1 MKIIVYGAGVMAQ
14 YVKESVI
21 NSGNEFVGLV
31 DPLGNG
37 DFENLKGKDVD
48 FDAIID
54 FSHFSLLEDV
64 LEAGIDKKVPVLIAT
79 TGHSEEQLAKI
90 QEASKQIPIIKA
102 TNTSV
107 GVNIVNEIVAFATKL
122 LKDFENEVETYQKR
136 IYFLYQIQDSY
147 LEWNTLS
154 TDVNANFNQLIYL
167 INLNKE
173 DLHRQYIS
181 PYDIDPK
188 YLKTDKS
195 KIIINKD
202 EKVMKD
208 YTELEKKVGIV

>member
-1 MKIIVYGAGVMAQ
+1 MARKKKDKS
-14 YVKESVI
+14 VEEKNKEI
-21 NSGNEFVGLV
+21 YDN
-31 DPLGNG
+31 
-37 DFENLKGKDVD
+37 
-48 FDAIID
+48 
-54 FSHFSLLEDV
+54 LLEF
-64 LEAGIDKKVPVLIAT
+64 LIQ
-79 TGHSEEQLAKI
+79 GNRKSL
-90 QEASKQIPIIKA
+90 
-102 TNTSV
+102 NTK
-107 GVNIVNEIVAFATKL
+107 NKKL
-122 LKDFENEVETYQKR
+122 LKDFENEVETYPKR

-202 EKVMKD
+202 EKIIKD
-208 YTELEKKVGIV
+208 YTELEKKVGII

>member
-1 MKIIVYGAGVMAQ
+1 MAKKKKDKS
-14 YVKESVI
+14 VEERNKEI
-21 NSGNEFVGLV
+21 Y
-31 DPLGNG
+31 
-37 DFENLKGKDVD
+37 ENLLEFLIQGTRK
-48 FDAIID
+48 
-54 FSHFSLLEDV
+54 SL
-64 LEAGIDKKVPVLIAT
+64 
-79 TGHSEEQLAKI
+79 
-90 QEASKQIPIIKA
+90 
-102 TNTSV
+102 NTK
-107 GVNIVNEIVAFATKL
+107 NKKL
-122 LKDFENEVETYQKR
+122 LKDFENEVETYPKR

-188 YLKTDKS
+188 YLKTDKN

-202 EKVMKD
+202 EKIMKD
-208 YTELEKKVGIV
+208 YTELEKKVGII

>member
-1 MKIIVYGAGVMAQ
+1 MARKKKDKS
-14 YVKESVI
+14 VEERNKEI
-21 NSGNEFVGLV
+21 Y
-31 DPLGNG
+31 
-37 DFENLKGKDVD
+37 ENLLEFLIQGNRK
-48 FDAIID
+48 
-54 FSHFSLLEDV
+54 SLN
-64 LEAGIDKKVPVLIAT
+64 
-79 TGHSEEQLAKI
+79 AKN
-90 QEASKQIPIIKA
+90 K
-102 TNTSV
+102 
-107 GVNIVNEIVAFATKL
+107 KL

-181 PYDIDPK
+181 PYDIDSK

-202 EKVMKD
+202 EKIIKD
-208 YTELEKKVGIV
+208 YTELEKKVGII

>member
-1 MKIIVYGAGVMAQ
+1 MAKKKKDKS
-14 YVKESVI
+14 VEERNKEI
-21 NSGNEFVGLV
+21 Y
-31 DPLGNG
+31 
-37 DFENLKGKDVD
+37 ENLLEFLIQGTRK
-48 FDAIID
+48 
-54 FSHFSLLEDV
+54 SL
-64 LEAGIDKKVPVLIAT
+64 
-79 TGHSEEQLAKI
+79 
-90 QEASKQIPIIKA
+90 
-102 TNTSV
+102 NTK
-107 GVNIVNEIVAFATKL
+107 NKKL
-122 LKDFENEVETYQKR
+122 LKDFENEVETYPKR

-188 YLKTDKS
+188 YLKTDKN

-208 YTELEKKVGIV
+208 YTELEKKVGII

>member
-1 MKIIVYGAGVMAQ
+1 MARKKKDKSIEEKN
-14 YVKESVI
+14 KEI
-21 NSGNEFVGLV
+21 Y
-31 DPLGNG
+31 D
-37 DFENLKGKDVD
+37 NLLKFLIQGTRK
-48 FDAIID
+48 
-54 FSHFSLLEDV
+54 SL
-64 LEAGIDKKVPVLIAT
+64 
-79 TGHSEEQLAKI
+79 
-90 QEASKQIPIIKA
+90 
-102 TNTSV
+102 NTK
-107 GVNIVNEIVAFATKL
+107 NKKL
-122 LKDFENEVETYQKR
+122 LKDFENEVETYPKR

-173 DLHRQYIS
+173 DLHKQYIS

-208 YTELEKKVGIV
+208 YIELEKKVGII

>member
-1 MKIIVYGAGVMAQ
+1 MVYILARKKKDKSVEEKN
-14 YVKESVI
+14 KEI
-21 NSGNEFVGLV
+21 YDN
-31 DPLGNG
+31 
-37 DFENLKGKDVD
+37 
-48 FDAIID
+48 
-54 FSHFSLLEDV
+54 LLEF
-64 LEAGIDKKVPVLIAT
+64 LIQ
-79 TGHSEEQLAKI
+79 GNRKSL
-90 QEASKQIPIIKA
+90 
-102 TNTSV
+102 NTK
-107 GVNIVNEIVAFATKL
+107 NKKL

-202 EKVMKD
+202 EKIMKD
-208 YTELEKKVGIV
+208 YIELEKKVGII

>member
-1 MKIIVYGAGVMAQ
+1 MARKKKDKS
-14 YVKESVI
+14 VEAKNKEI
-21 NSGNEFVGLV
+21 YDN
-31 DPLGNG
+31 
-37 DFENLKGKDVD
+37 
-48 FDAIID
+48 
-54 FSHFSLLEDV
+54 LLEF
-64 LEAGIDKKVPVLIAT
+64 LIQ
-79 TGHSEEQLAKI
+79 GNRKSL
-90 QEASKQIPIIKA
+90 
-102 TNTSV
+102 NTK
-107 GVNIVNEIVAFATKL
+107 NKKL

-202 EKVMKD
+202 EKVIKD
-208 YTELEKKVGIV
+208 YTELEKKVGII

>member
-1 MKIIVYGAGVMAQ
+1 MARKKKDKS
-14 YVKESVI
+14 VEEKNKEI
-21 NSGNEFVGLV
+21 YDN
-31 DPLGNG
+31 
-37 DFENLKGKDVD
+37 
-48 FDAIID
+48 
-54 FSHFSLLEDV
+54 LLEF
-64 LEAGIDKKVPVLIAT
+64 LIQ
-79 TGHSEEQLAKI
+79 GNRKSLNAKN
-90 QEASKQIPIIKA
+90 K
-102 TNTSV
+102 
-107 GVNIVNEIVAFATKL
+107 KL
-122 LKDFENEVETYQKR
+122 LKDFENEVETYPKR

-154 TDVNANFNQLIYL
+154 IDINANFNQLIYL

-202 EKVMKD
+202 EKIMKD
-208 YTELEKKVGIV
+208 YTELEKKVGII

>member
-1 MKIIVYGAGVMAQ
+1 MARKKKDKS
-14 YVKESVI
+14 VEERNKEI
-21 NSGNEFVGLV
+21 Y
-31 DPLGNG
+31 
-37 DFENLKGKDVD
+37 ENLLEFLIQGNRK
-48 FDAIID
+48 
-54 FSHFSLLEDV
+54 SLN
-64 LEAGIDKKVPVLIAT
+64 
-79 TGHSEEQLAKI
+79 AKN
-90 QEASKQIPIIKA
+90 K
-102 TNTSV
+102 
-107 GVNIVNEIVAFATKL
+107 KL
-122 LKDFENEVETYQKR
+122 LKDFENEVETYPKR

-147 LEWNTLS
+147 LGWNTLS
-154 TDVNANFNQLIYL
+154 TDINANFNQLIYL

-208 YTELEKKVGIV
+208 YTELEKKVGII

>member
-1 MKIIVYGAGVMAQ
+1 MAKKKKDKS
-14 YVKESVI
+14 VEERNKEI
-21 NSGNEFVGLV
+21 Y
-31 DPLGNG
+31 
-37 DFENLKGKDVD
+37 ENLLEFLIQGTRK
-48 FDAIID
+48 
-54 FSHFSLLEDV
+54 SLN
-64 LEAGIDKKVPVLIAT
+64 
-79 TGHSEEQLAKI
+79 AKN
-90 QEASKQIPIIKA
+90 K
-102 TNTSV
+102 
-107 GVNIVNEIVAFATKL
+107 KL

-154 TDVNANFNQLIYL
+154 IDVNANFNQLIYL

-173 DLHRQYIS
+173 DLHKQYIS

-208 YTELEKKVGIV
+208 YTELEKKVGIL

>member
-1 MKIIVYGAGVMAQ
+1 M
-14 YVKESVI
+14 YVLAKKKKDKSVEERNKEI
-21 NSGNEFVGLV
+21 Y
-31 DPLGNG
+31 
-37 DFENLKGKDVD
+37 ENLLEFLIQGTRK
-48 FDAIID
+48 
-54 FSHFSLLEDV
+54 SLN
-64 LEAGIDKKVPVLIAT
+64 
-79 TGHSEEQLAKI
+79 AKN
-90 QEASKQIPIIKA
+90 K
-102 TNTSV
+102 
-107 GVNIVNEIVAFATKL
+107 KL

-154 TDVNANFNQLIYL
+154 IDVNANFNQLIYL

-173 DLHRQYIS
+173 DLHKQYIS

-208 YTELEKKVGIV
+208 YTELEKKVGIL

>member
-1 MKIIVYGAGVMAQ
+1 MARKKKDKS
-14 YVKESVI
+14 VEEKNKEI
-21 NSGNEFVGLV
+21 Y
-31 DPLGNG
+31 
-37 DFENLKGKDVD
+37 ENLLEFLIQGNRK
-48 FDAIID
+48 
-54 FSHFSLLEDV
+54 SLN
-64 LEAGIDKKVPVLIAT
+64 
-79 TGHSEEQLAKI
+79 
-90 QEASKQIPIIKA
+90 SKNK
-102 TNTSV
+102 
-107 GVNIVNEIVAFATKL
+107 KL

-202 EKVMKD
+202 EKIMKD
-208 YTELEKKVGIV
+208 YIELEKKVGII

>member
-1 MKIIVYGAGVMAQ
+1 MAKKKKDKS
-14 YVKESVI
+14 VEERNKEI
-21 NSGNEFVGLV
+21 Y
-31 DPLGNG
+31 
-37 DFENLKGKDVD
+37 ENLLEFLIQGNRK
-48 FDAIID
+48 
-54 FSHFSLLEDV
+54 SL
-64 LEAGIDKKVPVLIAT
+64 
-79 TGHSEEQLAKI
+79 
-90 QEASKQIPIIKA
+90 
-102 TNTSV
+102 NTK
-107 GVNIVNEIVAFATKL
+107 NKKL
-122 LKDFENEVETYQKR
+122 LKDFENEVETYPKR

-188 YLKTDKS
+188 YLKTDKN

-202 EKVMKD
+202 EKIMKD
-208 YTELEKKVGIV
+208 YTELEKKVGII

>member
-1 MKIIVYGAGVMAQ
+1 MARKKKDKS
-14 YVKESVI
+14 VEERNKEI
-21 NSGNEFVGLV
+21 Y
-31 DPLGNG
+31 
-37 DFENLKGKDVD
+37 ENLLEFLIQDNRK
-48 FDAIID
+48 
-54 FSHFSLLEDV
+54 SLN
-64 LEAGIDKKVPVLIAT
+64 
-79 TGHSEEQLAKI
+79 AKN
-90 QEASKQIPIIKA
+90 K
-102 TNTSV
+102 
-107 GVNIVNEIVAFATKL
+107 KL

-181 PYDIDPK
+181 PYDIDLK

-202 EKVMKD
+202 EKIMKD
-208 YTELEKKVGIV
+208 YTELEKKVGII

>member
-1 MKIIVYGAGVMAQ
+1 VYVLARKKKDKSVEERN
-14 YVKESVI
+14 KEI
-21 NSGNEFVGLV
+21 Y
-31 DPLGNG
+31 
-37 DFENLKGKDVD
+37 ENLLEFLIQGNRK
-48 FDAIID
+48 
-54 FSHFSLLEDV
+54 SLN
-64 LEAGIDKKVPVLIAT
+64 
-79 TGHSEEQLAKI
+79 AKN
-90 QEASKQIPIIKA
+90 K
-102 TNTSV
+102 
-107 GVNIVNEIVAFATKL
+107 KL
-122 LKDFENEVETYQKR
+122 LKDFENEVETYPKR

-195 KIIINKD
+195 KIVINKD
-202 EKVMKD
+202 EKIMKD
-208 YTELEKKVGIV
+208 YTELEKKVGII

>member
-1 MKIIVYGAGVMAQ
+1 M
-14 YVKESVI
+14 YVLARKKKDKSVEERNKEI
-21 NSGNEFVGLV
+21 Y
-31 DPLGNG
+31 
-37 DFENLKGKDVD
+37 ENLLEFLIQGNRK
-48 FDAIID
+48 
-54 FSHFSLLEDV
+54 SLNV
-64 LEAGIDKKVPVLIAT
+64 KNK
-79 TGHSEEQLAKI
+79 
-90 QEASKQIPIIKA
+90 
-102 TNTSV
+102 
-107 GVNIVNEIVAFATKL
+107 KL

-154 TDVNANFNQLIYL
+154 TDVNANFNQLVYL

-181 PYDIDPK
+181 PYDIDTK

-202 EKVMKD
+202 EKIMKD
-208 YTELEKKVGIV
+208 YIELEKKVGII